1 MRIIFLAAFL
11 LALYSC
17 NNDLNTIGDTLVPA
31 EGYVDVE
38 TFDIETSTVQLDSFP
53 TSLNVLSSILN
64 SNQLIVGKMTDRV
77 TGITSATPYFQIIG
91 NGNSGIPNF
100 DDEFYIDRLARHYLK
115 VDH

>member
-77 TGITSATPYFQIIG
+77 TGITSANPYFQIIG
-91 NGNSGIPNF
+91 NGNSGIHNF
-100 DDEFYIDRLARHYLK
+100 DDNYVYDSLTLTFPFD
-115 VDH
+115 